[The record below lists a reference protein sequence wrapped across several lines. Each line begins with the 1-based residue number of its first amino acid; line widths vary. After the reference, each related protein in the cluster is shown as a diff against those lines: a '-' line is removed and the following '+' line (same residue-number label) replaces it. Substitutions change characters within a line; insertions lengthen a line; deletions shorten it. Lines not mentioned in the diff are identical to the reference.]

1 VGHTHTAFAVESF
14 VDELATAAGADPV
27 EFRRGLLQKA
37 PRHLAVL
44 NLAAEKAG
52 WGSPLPAGR
61 GRGVA
66 VHESFNS
73 VVAEVAEVSVE
84 NGKVKVHRVVCA
96 VDCGVAINPDVVRMQ
111 MESGI
116 AFGLSAALHGE
127 ITLKDGQVEQ
137 GNFDGYRVL
146 RIGEMPAVEVHIV
159 PSTNPPTGVGEP
171 GVPPSGPAVANAL
184 FQVTGKRVRK
194 LPIEV

>member
-1 VGHTHTAFAVESF
+1 
-14 VDELATAAGADPV
+14 LATAAGKDAV
-27 EFRRGLLQKA
+27 EFRRALLAKV

-52 WGSPLPAGR
+52 WGSALPSGR
-61 GRGVA
+61 ARGVA

-84 NGKVKVHRVVCA
+84 NGKPRVHRVVCA
-96 VDCGVAINPDVVRMQ
+96 VDCGVAINPDIVRMQ

-116 AFGLSAALHGE
+116 AYGLSAALHGE
-127 ITLKDGQVEQ
+127 ITLKDGLVEQ
-137 GNFDGYRVL
+137 SNFDRYRVL
-146 RIGEMPAVEVHIV
+146 RINEMPTVEVHIN

-171 GVPPSGPAVANAL
+171 GVPPIAPAVANAL
-184 FQVTGKRVRK
+184 FQITGKRVRR
-194 LPIEV
+194 LPMVV